1 MAFPVSKKL
10 HALLEAY
17 LRESPDVFVFTRQ
30 DGSPYSYEK
39 LRYAWRRAFAK
50 AGMPNRRLYSLRHT
64 FAAWSVTIGLDIN
77 KLEALMGHGSK
88 EMIYTR
94 YGKYVQGLERDK
106 ASIIDYFGED
116 FLA

>member
-1 MAFPVSKKL
+1 M
-10 HALLEAY
+10 
-17 LRESPDVFVFTRQ
+17 
-30 DGSPYSYEK
+30 
-39 LRYAWRRAFAK
+39 
-50 AGMPNRRLYSLRHT
+50 
-64 FAAWSVTIGLDIN
+64 TIGLDIN

-116 FLA
+116 FLG